1 MTTSIPGLAFADRF
15 DAILAREGPA
25 AVFTRTP
32 DGDLKLDVF
41 RTRDAWQRARTETP
55 DREPCHC
62 LFRDRATGWVQ
73 YVLVTSPELCW
84 NEPRADVTRY
94 ASADEALRALE
105 EIGRPPV
112 VRS

>member
-1 MTTSIPGLAFADRF
+1 MIAGVEFADRF
-15 DAILAREGPA
+15 DEILAREGPA

-55 DREPCHC
+55 PREPCHC
-62 LFRDRATGWVQ
+62 LYTDRATGWVQ

-84 NEPRADVTRY
+84 NEPRADVERY
-94 ASADEALRALE
+94 ASAAEALAALAE
-105 EIGRPPV
+105 LGNPPV
-112 VRS
+112 RK